1 MQLMTKEEKER
12 FCELLA
18 CLFSPPDQEM
28 IEQIHQG
35 NLHSFFEQY
44 IKSWGEETGLL
55 KGFLIEDDP
64 EILFRDLK
72 EEYSRLFSD
81 VGGENISL
89 VESFYKPWTQD
100 PHCPLTFASE
110 KGLLM
115 GDSALH
121 LSAIYQQCGL
131 EVAEEFKGRPDH
143 IVMEL
148 EFLSYLYRW
157 TSDRE
162 VRRFIEDHLDWIL
175 LLKGELEK
183 VRAHPFY
190 IGVLEV
196 LDLFLKTERKRLEKE
211 SDGEENIHREIPDG
225 LGVDRINPIDRL
237 W

>member
-1 MQLMTKEEKER
+1 MQLMIKEERER

-18 CLFSPPDQEM
+18 CLFSPPDSEM
-28 IEQIHQG
+28 IDQIHQG
-35 NLHSFFEQY
+35 NLHSFLEHY
-44 IKSWGEETGLL
+44 IQLGGGETGLL
-55 KGFLIEDDP
+55 KGFLTEDDP
-64 EILFRDLK
+64 ENLFRDLR

-121 LSAIYQQCGL
+121 LSAVYQQLGL
-131 EVAEEFKGRPDH
+131 RVADEFQGEADH

-162 VRRFIEDHLDWIL
+162 VERFIADHLDWIP
-175 LLKGELEK
+175 LLKGKLEK
-183 VRAHPFY
+183 VPPHPFY
-190 IGVLEV
+190 SSLLEV
-196 LDLFLKTERKRLEKE
+196 LDLFLRKERERLEKE
-211 SDGEENIHREIPDG
+211 SNGEENIH
-225 LGVDRINPIDRL
+225 
-237 W
+237 

>member
-1 MQLMTKEEKER
+1 MTKEERER

-44 IKSWGEETGLL
+44 IQSWGGERGLL

-64 EILFRDLK
+64 EILFRDLR
-72 EEYSRLFSD
+72 EEYGRLFSD

-121 LSAIYQQCGL
+121 LSAIYQQCSL

-162 VRRFIEDHLDWIL
+162 VKRFIEDHLDWIP
-175 LLKGELEK
+175 LLKEEC
-183 VRAHPFY
+183 RRFRPHPFY
-190 IGVLEV
+190 SSLLEV
-196 LDLFLKTERKRLEKE
+196 LDLFLDMERKRLEME
-211 SDGEENIHREIPDG
+211 SDGKKNTH
-225 LGVDRINPIDRL
+225 
-237 W
+237 

>member
-1 MQLMTKEEKER
+1 MTKEEKER

-28 IEQIHQG
+28 IEQIRQG
-35 NLHSFFEQY
+35 NFYSFFKPHIQ
-44 IKSWGEETGLL
+44 SWGGKTGLL

-115 GDSALH
+115 GDSAIH
-121 LSAIYQQCGL
+121 LSTVYQECGL
-131 EVAEEFKGRPDH
+131 ETGEEFQGMPDH
-143 IVMEL
+143 LIVEL

-157 TSDRE
+157 GGDKE
-162 VRRFIEDHLDWIL
+162 IKMFMEDHLDWIP

-183 VRAHPFY
+183 VHPHPYY

-196 LDLFLKTERKRLEKE
+196 LDLFLRAERERLEME
-211 SDGEENIHREIPDG
+211 SDGKKKIH
-225 LGVDRINPIDRL
+225 
-237 W
+237 

>member
-1 MQLMTKEEKER
+1 MTKEERER

-35 NLHSFFEQY
+35 NIHSFVENYVQ
-44 IKSWGEETGLL
+44 SWGEETGLL

-100 PHCPLTFASE
+100 PHCPLPFAIE

-131 EVAEEFKGRPDH
+131 EVVEEFKGRPDH

-157 TSDRE
+157 ASDRE
-162 VRRFIEDHLDWIL
+162 AERFIEDHLDWIP
-175 LLKGELEK
+175 LLKEEFKK
-183 VRAHPFY
+183 VRPHLFY
-190 IGVLEV
+190 SSLLEI
-196 LDLFLKTERKRLEKE
+196 LDLFLSMERKRLEME
-211 SDGEENIHREIPDG
+211 RDGKKNIH
-225 LGVDRINPIDRL
+225 
-237 W
+237 

>member
-28 IEQIHQG
+28 IEQIRQG
-35 NLHSFFEQY
+35 NIHSFFEQY
-44 IKSWGEETGLL
+44 IQSWGEETGLL

-131 EVAEEFKGRPDH
+131 RVADEFKGRPDH
-143 IVMEL
+143 IVIEL

-157 TSDRE
+157 ASDRE
-162 VRRFIEDHLDWIL
+162 VEKFIEDHLDWIS
-175 LLKGELEK
+175 LLKEAF
-183 VRAHPFY
+183 RRFRPHPFY
-190 IGVLEV
+190 SSLLEV
-196 LDLFLKTERKRLEKE
+196 LDLFLSMEGKRLEME
-211 SDGEENIHREIPDG
+211 SDGKKNTH
-225 LGVDRINPIDRL
+225 
-237 W
+237 